1 MQRWAVASIV
11 PPALHRDRRLV
22 AGVVTHLPLLA
33 GVDSEHAAAL
43 AERCWS
49 LQPPRGEAVV
59 RRHTRLPGIFAV
71 AYGTVKLALRGA
83 EGEQR
88 VLRLVSAGQTFGE
101 ASALLGRPADYD
113 ALTVGECKLVVLPSA
128 QVLELSEQD
137 ARFSRNLMMVLAL
150 RTVDLLCEVRTAT
163 LQSGA
168 QRLAAY
174 LDSLAGAN
182 GAPGPLRVE
191 LPASKT
197 LIASRLGVKK
207 ETLSRLLRQLSSE
220 GMIAVGR
227 REIAILDPQRLAALA
242 RT

>member
-1 MQRWAVASIV
+1 MSAARSSS
-11 PPALHRDRRLV
+11 LHRDRRLV
-22 AGVVTHLPLLA
+22 AGVVAHLPLLA
-33 GVDSEHAAAL
+33 GVDAQRAAAL

-71 AYGTVKLALRGA
+71 AYGTVKLSLGRAD
-83 EGEQR
+83 GEQR
-88 VLRLVSAGQTFGE
+88 VLRLVTAGQTFGE

-113 ALTVGECKLVVLPSA
+113 ALTMGECKLVVMPTA
-128 QVLELSEQD
+128 PILELAEHD
-137 ARFSRNLMMVLAL
+137 ARFAHNLMMVLAR
-150 RTVDLLCEVRTAT
+150 RTVDLLTEVRTAT
-163 LQSGA
+163 LHSGA

-174 LDSLAGAN
+174 LDSLAADHS
-182 GAPGPLRVE
+182 APGPLRIE

-220 GMIAVGR
+220 GMISVGR

-242 RT
+242 RA